1 MPQPTT
7 HLCPRKIW
15 TLKYES
21 GKEAVIMPEDVT
33 IFIDEETLTM
43 EEWEELRNAETE
55 EQG

>member
-1 MPQPTT
+1 
-7 HLCPRKIW
+7 
-15 TLKYES
+15 
-21 GKEAVIMPEDVT
+21 MPEEVT

>member
-1 MPQPTT
+1 MQ
-7 HLCPRKIW
+7 
-15 TLKYES
+15 
-21 GKEAVIMPEDVT
+21 EDVT

>member
-1 MPQPTT
+1 M
-7 HLCPRKIW
+7 L
-15 TLKYES
+15 
-21 GKEAVIMPEDVT
+21 EDVT